1 MAKQIAVLIGSASKT
16 SAADLLLNTYKK
28 LHRQAFN

>member
-1 MAKQIAVLIGSASKT
+1 MAKQIAVLMVVQAKHQQ
-16 SAADLLLNTYKK
+16 ADLLLNTYKK